1 MKVKQKRLKRA
12 RSTITVK
19 INLNGVVLGLL
30 LIEDDVDR
38 KTLLFIYLGYALKR
52 KYVTFAILS
61 LPGSFYLAMP
71 FAILS

>member
-1 MKVKQKRLKRA
+1 MKMKQKRLKRA

-19 INLNGVVLGLL
+19 INLNGVVFRLL

-52 KYVTFAILS
+52 K
-61 LPGSFYLAMP
+61 
-71 FAILS
+71 